1 MKATIIKY
9 SLLLPLILFLIW
21 TGLSVI
27 GCISCFFDV
36 GEDFYCTK
44 YCAISKITV
53 SLILLTYAIFFA
65 RAVYIEKQHK

>member
-21 TGLSVI
+21 TGLSVF

-36 GEDFYCTK
+36 GDDFYCTK
-44 YCAISKITV
+44 YCMISKITV
-53 SLILLTYAIFFA
+53 TLILLTYAIFFA
-65 RAVYIEKQHK
+65 RAVYFAKQQK

>member
-21 TGLSVI
+21 TGLSLF

-36 GEDFYCTK
+36 GDDFYCTK
-44 YCAISKITV
+44 YCMASKISVT
-53 SLILLTYAIFFA
+53 LILLTYVAFFA
-65 RAVYIEKQHK
+65 RAVYVAKQHK